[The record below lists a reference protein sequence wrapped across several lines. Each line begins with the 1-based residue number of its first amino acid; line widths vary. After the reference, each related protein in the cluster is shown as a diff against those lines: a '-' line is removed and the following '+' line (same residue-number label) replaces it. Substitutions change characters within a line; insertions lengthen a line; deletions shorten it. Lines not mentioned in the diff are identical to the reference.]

1 MDKIQS
7 KKLKEEII
15 RLKRSL
21 NELNIQKESWF
32 SKKENLKKDI
42 SNLIGKIR
50 SIKSSNDKSNKDL
63 QRLRGDRDQYNKE
76 VQVLIRKFQE
86 LNKQKQKILKEKKID
101 FNPSGLIKKIEE
113 LEFIIETE
121 GVTFEK
127 EKSMMKQINQF
138 KKQLNAA
145 GGVQSLFKELK
156 ELSDEITEKKKKAE
170 EFHRKIR
177 QQTDKSK
184 SYTEFLDLTKKITVL
199 RKDQEDAFK
208 KFIESKEKFA
218 KVNEQLKDK
227 LKLAKDMG
235 EEMVLKNKKE
245 TESILKQKEK
255 EVEEKLKTK
264 KKLTTEDLIIFQK
277 PQNGPNKNRNT

>member
-15 RLKRSL
+15 QLKKSL
-21 NELNIQKESWF
+21 NELNIQKERWF

-50 SIKSSNDKSNKDL
+50 SIKTSNDQTNKDL
-63 QRLRGDRDQYNKE
+63 QKLKEDRDKYNKE
-76 VQVLIRKFQE
+76 VQGLIKKFQE
-86 LNKQKQKILKEKKID
+86 LNKQKLKVLKDKKIN
-101 FNPSGLIKKIEE
+101 FNPAGLIKKIEE
-113 LEFIIETE
+113 LEFKIETE
-121 GVTFEK
+121 GLTFDK
-127 EKSMMKQINQF
+127 ERGVMKQINQF
-138 KKQLNAA
+138 KKQLNDA
-145 GGVQSLFKELK
+145 GDVQSLFKELK
-156 ELSDEITEKKKKAE
+156 GLSDDITEKKKKAE

-184 SYTEFLDLTKKITVL
+184 SYSEFLDLTKKITTL

-235 EEMVLKNKKE
+235 EEIVLKNKKE
-245 TESILKQKEK
+245 AETMLRQKEK

-264 KKLTTEDLIIFQK
+264 KKLTTEDLIVFQK
-277 PQNGPNKNRNT
+277 PQNGSNKNRNT